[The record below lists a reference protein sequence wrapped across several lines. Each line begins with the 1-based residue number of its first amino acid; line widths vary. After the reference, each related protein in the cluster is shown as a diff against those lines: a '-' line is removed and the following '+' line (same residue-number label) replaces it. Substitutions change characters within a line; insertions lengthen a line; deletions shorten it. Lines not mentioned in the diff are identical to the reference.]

1 MLKQGKQMDIKYD
14 LEVLI
19 HQARATRNLQGVRA
33 THLRRAVKEIERL
46 RAEVFELRRKLES
59 ARQQ

>member
-1 MLKQGKQMDIKYD
+1 MDIKYD

>member
-1 MLKQGKQMDIKYD
+1 MDIKHD

-19 HQARATRNLQGVRA
+19 HQARATRNLQGIKV
-33 THLRRAVKEIERL
+33 THLRRAVKEIEQL
-46 RAEVFELRRKLES
+46 RAEVFELRRKLEP

>member
-1 MLKQGKQMDIKYD
+1 MDIKHD

-19 HQARATRNLQGVRA
+19 HQARATRNLQGVRV

-46 RAEVFELRRKLES
+46 RAEVLSLRKENPPRL
-59 ARQQ
+59 Q